1 MCLFALFAIVAKAQ
15 NDVTALWDWEH
26 NSPLGICAS
35 TNFEGK
41 TGDLKSNVDG
51 VVLHVDATNGKLNAE
66 KNNYAQFNQGTILQ
80 VPVKSVNDVV
90 TVKSYPG
97 QYKFTVGGV
106 AATSDVTTYNVKSK
120 DLEKGYVE
128 VIATGG
134 SYLYSVQVKFISNI
148 QEKELYSTNF
158 SEWGDYETAAKEEE
172 TVVKWNTKYSHEE
185 ISFSIFNTQIG
196 ASNFNVGKFPDW
208 TGGMLM
214 AAKSDNPY
222 IITSKL
228 ASVTKV
234 HFIHGATGGNR
245 GWKLWAKGDGDADWV
260 VLSESVANPAAGC
273 EVTCDVNRT
282 NCQLKFT
289 NLTTDQN
296 AYLLQLDIYGNV
308 DMSLTPSLGTFSYNN
323 ETYHAADIFEETS
336 AGLLTTTI
344 HCRLWRIL

>member
-1 MCLFALFAIVAKAQ
+1 MRKSLQKVTLMCLFALFAIVAKAQ

-90 TVKSYPG
+90 TVKSFPG
-97 QYKFTVGGV
+97 QYNYTVGGI
-106 AATSDVTTYNVKSK
+106 AATADITSYNVKSK
-120 DLEKGYVE
+120 DVEAGYVE
-128 VIATGG
+128 IVATAT

-196 ASNFNVGKFPDW
+196 ASNFNVGKFG
-208 TGGMLM
+208 T
-214 AAKSDNPY
+214 
-222 IITSKL
+222 
-228 ASVTKV
+228 
-234 HFIHGATGGNR
+234 
-245 GWKLWAKGDGDADWV
+245 
-260 VLSESVANPAAGC
+260 VANI
-273 EVTCDVNRT
+273 R
-282 NCQLKFT
+282 
-289 NLTTDQN
+289 
-296 AYLLQLDIYGNV
+296 
-308 DMSLTPSLGTFSYNN
+308 
-323 ETYHAADIFEETS
+323 
-336 AGLLTTTI
+336 GLFL
-344 HCRLWRIL
+344 